1 MSYTDFTKFSH
12 GELRR
17 MAQALNSGEV
27 MAASDPWRRASD
39 TLKAIRATL
48 TTASTEA
55 AVTWEGA
62 TSDAFHARMLH
73 LANTINTAAS
83 FANDAAITLKAMS
96 EAIDQA
102 KRNMPEEPSNWEQ
115 VKDGVG
121 DTVSSIFG
129 GDDEDTKTPVADQK
143 KAEAAAVMQTLAMR
157 YRVAGP
163 MLKPPPPPP
172 PPPTPNRKGD
182 DYSDVPTSG
191 DPSGSAALSAVMS
204 SASYTGTR
212 PAPVSTS
219 SPAPRPQKPVDQPT
233 SKRSTST
240 PPDLGTRGGTA
251 PADSGIKGGTAQPAP
266 KPPSV
271 THYGPGTG
279 IDGTTITNPTT
290 PVTST
295 SSTNPGTSSTN
306 LVTPGGPQ
314 GGQPGGLPPGL
325 KSSGPGNGPRANGG
339 GPVVGRSDGPAVG
352 QGKSSGAQ
360 GKDGAN
366 RTSAPGQAA
375 TRGGKAFGTGEAYG
389 GGFGSGGRAAAGARP
404 GGGLPG
410 RTGGVVGEG
419 GRTGAGA
426 GAKQAFTEGGSGLG
440 ARGRTKGE
448 LGANVPG
455 GTGPG
460 VPLAD
465 GQRRKKDKDKD
476 GKRPDYLVE
485 DEETWASDQPVN
497 PNVVE

>member
-27 MAASDPWRRASD
+27 MAASDPWRRAAD

-55 AVTWEGA
+55 AVTWEGT
-62 TSDAFHARMLH
+62 TSDAFHTRMLH
-73 LANTINTAAS
+73 LATTINNAAS
-83 FANDAAITLKAMS
+83 YANDAAITLKAMS

-157 YRVAGP
+157 YRVAAP
-163 MLKPPPPPP
+163 MLKPPLPPGPPPP
-172 PPPTPNRKGD
+172 VRRDNTTE
-182 DYSDVPTSG
+182 VTSPD

-204 SASYTGTR
+204 SAGYTGTR
-212 PAPVSTS
+212 SAPVSTTG
-219 SPAPRPQKPVDQPT
+219 PAPRSPKTVDQPA
-233 SKRSTST
+233 SKHSTTST
-240 PPDLGTRGGTA
+240 PTDPGTKGGTP
-251 PADSGIKGGTAQPAP
+251 PADSGIKGGTAQAAP
-266 KPPSV
+266 KPPSA

-279 IDGTTITNPTT
+279 IDGTTITTPTT

-295 SSTNPGTSSTN
+295 PSANSGTSGTN
-306 LVTPGGPQ
+306 FGTPGGQP
-314 GGQPGGLPPGL
+314 GGQPGGLPATL
-325 KSSGPGNGPRANGG
+325 KSGGPGSGPRANGG
-339 GPVVGRSDGPAVG
+339 GPVVGRSEGPTAG
-352 QGKSSGAQ
+352 QGKSGVQ
-360 GKDGAN
+360 GKDGSN
-366 RTSAPGQAA
+366 RAGTPGQAA
-375 TRGGKAFGTGEAYG
+375 ARGGKTFGTGEAHM
-389 GGFGSGGRAAAGARP
+389 GGFGSGGRSAAGARP

-440 ARGRTKGE
+440 VRGRGKGE
-448 LGANVPG
+448 LGTNGPS

-465 GQRRKKDKDKD
+465 GQRRKKDKEKD
-476 GKRPDYLVE
+476 GRRPDYLVE